1 MKQVKKIPL
10 NAKFVFLKPS
20 SIDEL
25 RKSLEERGT
34 ETPESLQMRLDQAE
48 KELEY
53 AETPGAHDKVILCDD
68 LSDLN
73 SAYVEL
79 EGYIFGVLAETAVA
93 GGE

>member
-10 NAKFVFLKPS
+10 DAKFVFLKPC
-20 SIDEL
+20 SIGEL
-25 RKSLEERGT
+25 RKSLEER
-34 ETPESLQMRLDQAE
+34 ESLQMRLDQAE

-53 AETPGAHDKVILCDD
+53 AETPGAHDKVIPCDD

-79 EGYIFGVLAETAVA
+79 EGYIFSVLAETAVA